1 MTLPKRFEPVR
12 QPCAHYPDFCPRNA
26 IEGSDRCEL
35 HQQRVVAA
43 AAAAAAE
50 EPHGPDLARTAIR
63 DSLRSIAADYAE
75 DDELRDLVG
84 GDLDFPQRMRRRP
97 YASTKPKPREGLLA
111 FEPSSDARMLQASPM
126 RPFKP
131 RGLMLWNVGEIEVEA
146 AIIGHTHQLAAS
158 CGRIPGQWFATSQ
171 SFEQVCEA
179 LKTGKEPAR
188 GWGDWDALYPGVLVR
203 LIFSYPVDAF
213 SPHVR
218 ALMWGHELS

>member
-12 QPCAHYPDFCPRNA
+12 MPCSHYPDFCPRNA

-35 HQQRVVAA
+35 HQQRIVAA
-43 AAAAAAE
+43 APAPATV
-50 EPHGPDLARTAIR
+50 PDPAPSTDPVPLG
-63 DSLRSIAADYAE
+63 DLLLGG
-75 DDELRDLVG
+75 DDELRELFG
-84 GDLDFPQRMRRRP
+84 NDLDFPSHIGRRRR
-97 YASTKPKPREGLLA
+97 ALAHVKPPQPREGLLTFDPPYA
-111 FEPSSDARMLQASPM
+111 PGTLTLTASPQ

-146 AIIGHTHQLAAS
+146 ALIGNQGQLVAS

-171 SFEQVCEA
+171 NFEQVCEA
-179 LKTGKEPAR
+179 LKAGKEPAR

-203 LIFSYPVDAF
+203 LTFSYPVDAF

-218 ALMWGHELS
+218 ALMWGHVLS